1 MSEVPAR
8 SRWYQPQS
16 SAGRDITM
24 LPAPGPEHPDRERA
38 SHPRPLRP
46 PGNCHALTDR
56 RPGHQRTAFP
66 PPRPRK
72 QPGGHSGIHA
82 RLSGARQA
90 GTRADAACPWPS
102 VKKPTVPTNRP
113 GGPGAVRSARAHR
126 PLAVKLIGGRGAG
139 DKRETRPGRP
149 GAVDVLGLHSGQAP
163 NPGTSSRSAGTLALD
178 HPAGRTPSGQAL
190 GTSRQS
196 RPTAVQFA
204 GTWEDIAARSA
215 RALSRNQTE

>member
-113 GGPGAVRSARAHR
+113 GGRGAVRSARAHR
-126 PLAVKLIGGRGAG
+126 PLAVKLIGVAGAG

-149 GAVDVLGLHSGQAP
+149 GAVDVLGLHSGQARARAP
-163 NPGTSSRSAGTLALD
+163 AADRRRGARRPGSSSGR
-178 HPAGRTPSGQAL
+178 HPAAKPSAMITGRDRNRLRSSSPGRGRT
-190 GTSRQS
+190 
-196 RPTAVQFA
+196 
-204 GTWEDIAARSA
+204 
-215 RALSRNQTE
+215 